1 MKTRIRSALLPVLAA
16 VFAAT
21 LPAQVVRY
29 SFDST
34 YKTGVAQWTPNT
46 GAAGEK
52 SAKGAAQINSL
63 DLRMFAVGGANADL
77 ATAPG
82 VAGRGRALD
91 LTGNTPGAINGAI
104 AQQSA
109 AFPGG
114 FQSLTITGWMKP
126 AVPLQKDM
134 TLIRN
139 FATGPAGGGFWIFAT
154 GPNALALT
162 LGDGAKSA
170 KFPVYADALAARDQ
184 WVFFA
189 VSWDGGAG
197 LANWYFGG
205 EDAASAAP
213 VRVAAPASLGMTL
226 TATKQ
231 MAIGR
236 ASSKSPGFCG
246 LFDDI
251 QIFDTALAPEKIEE
265 IRQSAL
271 AR

>member
-1 MKTRIRSALLPVLAA
+1 MKIHIHSAALSVLAA
-16 VFAAT
+16 AFAAT

-29 SFDST
+29 GFDST

-46 GAAGEK
+46 GSGGEK
-52 SAKGAAQINSL
+52 SAKGAAQLNSL

-82 VAGRGRALD
+82 VAGKGRALD
-91 LTGNTPGAINGAI
+91 LTGNTPGTINGAV
-104 AQQSA
+104 AQQNADS
-109 AFPGG
+109 PGG
-114 FQSLTITGWMKP
+114 FKALTITGWMKP
-126 AVPLQKDM
+126 AAPLQKDM
-134 TLIRN
+134 TLIRS
-139 FATGPAGGGFWIFAT
+139 FATGPSGGGFWIFAT
-154 GPNALALT
+154 GSNALMLQ
-162 LGDGAKSA
+162 LGDGSKSA
-170 KFPVYADALAARDQ
+170 RFPVHTTAVAAQDK

-205 EDAASAAP
+205 ESDAPAAP
-213 VRVAAPASLGMTL
+213 VRVAAPASIGMTL

-231 MAIGR
+231 MSVGR
-236 ASSKSPGFCG
+236 ASSKSPGFRG

-251 QIFDTALAPEKIEE
+251 QIFDTALAQEKIEA

>member
-1 MKTRIRSALLPVLAA
+1 MRKHIRSVFLSALAA
-16 VFAAT
+16 AFAVA

-34 YKTGVAQWTPNT
+34 YKIASAQWTPNT
-46 GAAGEK
+46 GDGGGK
-52 SAKGAAQINSL
+52 SAKGATQINSL

-82 VAGRGRALD
+82 VAGKGRALD
-91 LTGNTPGAINGAI
+91 LTGNTPGTINGAV

-109 AFPGG
+109 ASPGG
-114 FQSLTITGWMKP
+114 FKSLTITGWMKP
-126 AVPLQKDM
+126 AAPLQKDM
-134 TLIRN
+134 TLIRS
-139 FATGPAGGGFWIFAT
+139 FTTGPSGGGFWISAT
-154 GPNALALT
+154 GPNALVL
-162 LGDGAKSA
+162 LLSDGPKSA
-170 KFPVYADALAARDQ
+170 KFPVHASAIAAQDK

-189 VSWDGGAG
+189 VSWDGAAG

-205 EDAASAAP
+205 ETDAPAAP
-213 VRVAAPASLGMTL
+213 VRVAAPASIGMTL

-231 MAIGR
+231 MAVGR

-251 QIFDTALAPEKIEE
+251 QIFDTALAQEKIEE

-271 AR
+271 GR